1 MVEKQER
8 CDSLVEM
15 NMDFE
20 NEFTSDEEVSEM
32 LKNLTD
38 LIGEQAAQEDC
49 KTAVIN
55 PMKVKMVLCTY
66 KLLKYI
72 TKGSKVNVTY
82 ELNKPYK
89 SMGSVTVVGKELS
102 FSKSEW
108 FVAAARLAS
117 NVNVYPKTNG
127 MVQMDFTF
135 HGLTTTIE

>member
-1 MVEKQER
+1 
-8 CDSLVEM
+8 M

-32 LKNLTD
+32 LGNLTD
-38 LIGEQAAQEDC
+38 LISEQAAQEDC
-49 KTAVIN
+49 KTAIIN
-55 PMKVKMVLCTY
+55 PMKVKMVLCAY

-72 TKGSKVNVTY
+72 TKGSKVKVTY

-89 SMGSVTVVGKELS
+89 SMGSITVVGKELS

-108 FVAAARLAS
+108 FVAAAKLAS

-127 MVQMDFTF
+127 TVQMDFTF
-135 HGLTTTIE
+135 HGLTTTIEQQEVM